1 MKARLVDTDILSYY
15 MRGHQ
20 AVVSRS
26 QEYLK
31 EFGCFNVSSLTVFEI
46 LKGLRKKGLKE
57 KEEVFQNEILK
68 HNVISLDYGIMDKA
82 ASLLT
87 TLEQKGIPIAHA
99 DLFIASTAIVHE
111 LILVTNNTP
120 HFSRVEGL
128 MIENWVK

>member
-68 HNVISLDYGIMDKA
+68 HNVIALDYGIMDKA

-87 TLEQKGIPIAHA
+87 TLEQKGTPIAHA